1 MSENKLNLL
10 GLFNTKKTREFTIKF
25 KALDKN
31 GELKTIKFRFQTHN
45 ENDRLLI
52 KTFMQFVNAQLMLNN
67 CEPIVVGEPLSI
79 KGKNARLQETCER
92 IVFGE
97 PLPKKGNNA

>member
-1 MSENKLNLL
+1 MSELNLL

-25 KALDKN
+25 KTLDKN

-52 KTFMQFVNAQLMLNN
+52 KTFMQFVNVKLMLNN
-67 CEPIVVGEPLSI
+67 CEPVVI
-79 KGKNARLQETCER
+79 
-92 IVFGE
+92 GE
-97 PLPKKGNNA
+97 PLPKKDDNA

>member
-1 MSENKLNLL
+1 MSELNLL
-10 GLFNTKKTREFTIKF
+10 GLFNTKKTSEFTIKF

-52 KTFMQFVNAQLMLNN
+52 KTFLMFVNEKLMLSN
-67 CEPIVVGEPLSI
+67 CEPIVVGEPL
-79 KGKNARLQETCER
+79 
-92 IVFGE
+92 
-97 PLPKKGNNA
+97 PKKGKE